1 MGTHPIFES
10 DFDCLTDFSNITKSM
25 SDAEESHDEVY
36 EVQDIIDDK
45 IENGDKYYLIRW
57 KGFAA
62 DDDTWES
69 ISNLEC
75 PGNIAN
81 YEKNKKQKKK
91 EARSSAAGA
100 AKVKREDD
108 TTTGFKRG
116 LKAEKII
123 GATNETGDLM
133 FLMKWENEEL
143 ADLVLAKEANS
154 KCPQV
159 VIKFYE
165 ERLTWHSNNN

>member
-1 MGTHPIFES
+1 
-10 DFDCLTDFSNITKSM
+10 M

-62 DDDTWES
+62 DDDTWEP

-143 ADLVLAKEANS
+143 ADLVLAKEANT

-159 VIKFYE
+159 VIKFYSVG
-165 ERLTWHSNNN
+165 TA